1 MKKILSAVLAM
12 LMIAMTFSICSSAVG
27 TTVES
32 SVEYFDDGSYAVTTI
47 TVEENIGPAS
57 ARAAKTVTGKKHKNY
72 YSADNELLWTVT
84 VHGTFG
90 YTGTSVTCT
99 KSSTS
104 SVVYDNDWKV
114 TSAVASKSGNKA
126 TGTFTVKRYLLGIP
140 TTTKETSVTLT
151 CNAKGVL
158 S

>member
-1 MKKILSAVLAM
+1 MKKILSAVLAV

-32 SVEYFDDGSYAVTTI
+32 SVEYFDDGSYTVTTI
-47 TVEENIGPAS
+47 TVENS
-57 ARAAKTVTGKKHKNY
+57 ARAAKTTTGKKHKEY
-72 YSADNELLWTVT
+72 RSASDELLWKVT
-84 VHGTFG
+84 VSGTFT
-90 YTGTSVTCT
+90 YTGTTATCT

-104 SVVYDNDWKV
+104 SVIYNDDWKV

-126 TGTFTVKRYLLGIP
+126 IGNFTVKRYLLGIP
-140 TTTKETSVTLT
+140 TATKETSVTLT
-151 CNAKGVL
+151 CSAKGVL